1 MTIPHDL
8 EVSTII
14 FVKEGEAYKGLW
26 LGNSPYVWV
35 TPDLIQEWNEL
46 SVIVP
51 GIDITL
57 ADFILT
63 TIAYDEE
70 RDRWLLECVNPPIP

>member
-8 EVSTII
+8 EVSMIV
-14 FVKEGEAYKGLW
+14 FAKEDGAYKGLW
-26 LGNSPYVWV
+26 VGNSPYVWV
-35 TPDLIQEWNEL
+35 ATDLIQEWNEL

-57 ADFILT
+57 ADFIFT
-63 TIAYDEE
+63 VIAYDALC
-70 RDRWLLECVNPPIP
+70 DWWLLERVYPPMP